1 MSSNLDA
8 TTASA
13 AYATETVSKEMQQM
27 ETHFRFPEEFRM
39 PEVNS
44 GGAVTKEDLGR
55 ATWTF
60 LHTLAAQ
67 VHLMLFLSSILNNFY
82 FQTLF

>member
-1 MSSNLDA
+1 MNDVK
-8 TTASA
+8 
-13 AYATETVSKEMQQM
+13 YGCQVD
-27 ETHFRFPEEFRM
+27 
-39 PEVNS
+39 S

-67 VHLMLFLSSILNNFY
+67 VHFTLSGAFVCVNSMCQNS
-82 FQTLF
+82 